1 MHPISGKSQPT
12 RAASWPFAIAMTSP
26 RLALPLLC
34 GVLAC
39 LSWSIGS
46 VLSKIALSTVEPL
59 TLLVGQ
65 LAVSSLGLSALSIWL
80 GASIRLGD
88 WRVGLPGLLQPALAY
103 SLSTYGLTMVPAT
116 AEAML
121 FAVETPLVILLA
133 WPMLGE
139 SPSRAIGLLC
149 VLAFAGV
156 VVLSWNSEIDSYS
169 LRKWGVALV
178 LAGVFFASL
187 YNIAIRRMSH
197 DVDALRLAR
206 ASQTVAFLAVGLVWT
221 VAGPLTKISL
231 TVADAA
237 LVVTSGLL
245 LQAIPFLLYGITL
258 ERISAT
264 AAALLLP
271 LVPVFTAVFAAVLLQ
286 EMLSARQWLGAAT
299 VLLSA
304 LGMPIAL
311 RGDRPHHL

>member
-1 MHPISGKSQPT
+1 MST
-12 RAASWPFAIAMTSP
+12 P
-26 RLALPLLC
+26 RLGLPLSC
-34 GVLAC
+34 GLVAC
-39 LSWSIGS
+39 LSWSIGN
-46 VLSKIALSTVEPL
+46 VLSKAALSTLEPL

-65 LAVSSLGLSALSIWL
+65 LAVSSLSLSALSIWL
-80 GASIRLGD
+80 GASIRLSD

-121 FAVETPLVILLA
+121 FAVETPIVILLA
-133 WPMLGE
+133 WPILGE
-139 SPSRAIGLLC
+139 FPSRAIGLLC
-149 VLAFAGV
+149 GLAFAGV
-156 VVLSWNSEIDSYS
+156 GLLSWNFETDPYS
-169 LRKWGVALV
+169 LRRLGVALV
-178 LAGVFFASL
+178 LAGVLFAAL

-206 ASQTVAFLAVGLVWT
+206 ASQIVAFLAVGLVWT
-221 VAGPLTKISL
+221 IVAPLTKVSL
-231 TVADAA
+231 TIADGA
-237 LVVTSGLL
+237 LVVASGLL

-271 LVPVFTAVFAAVLLQ
+271 LVPVFTAIFAAVLLQ
-286 EMLSARQWLGAAT
+286 EMLTARQWLGAAT

-304 LGMPIAL
+304 LGMPIVL
-311 RGDRPHHL
+311 RDGRAH